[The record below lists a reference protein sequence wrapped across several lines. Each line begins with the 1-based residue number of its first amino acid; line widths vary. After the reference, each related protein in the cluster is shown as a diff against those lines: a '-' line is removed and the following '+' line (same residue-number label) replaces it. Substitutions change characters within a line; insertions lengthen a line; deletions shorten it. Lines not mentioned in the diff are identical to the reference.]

1 MRCRKHNLGLSK
13 ELNPNTVITV
23 LAALHDERRVE
34 VIDDRVADLPRFF
47 NPMMIRRAATLSR
60 KEITMKRVEPERPN
74 RLSHLPGNQQE
85 QIRLRAF
92 EIYQQ
97 RGRQDGYEL
106 EDWLQAESEVLDN
119 QRTPKA
125 A

>member
-1 MRCRKHNLGLSK
+1 
-13 ELNPNTVITV
+13 
-23 LAALHDERRVE
+23 
-34 VIDDRVADLPRFF
+34 
-47 NPMMIRRAATLSR
+47 
-60 KEITMKRVEPERPN
+60 MKRIEPERPN
-74 RLSHLPGNQQE
+74 RLSHIPINQQE

-97 RGRQDGYEL
+97 RGGGDGHEL

-119 QRTPKA
+119 KRTMKA